1 MNVMLS
7 SSLTGIRVV
16 DLSRLYPGPLCTLM
30 LADLGADV
38 LKIESPD
45 GELARYF
52 PPYQFGSGS
61 TFLQLNRGKRSLTLN
76 LKKAAGVAVL
86 HRILEKADVL
96 VEAFRPGVMKRFGL
110 DEASLRDRYKSLIYC
125 SISGFGQDGPDAA
138 RPGHDINYISM
149 AGVLGLEGDSR
160 HGLLIPPV
168 QIADTLG
175 AFQASTAICAALLQ
189 RSRTGQGQYL
199 DISLLDGAFFTLIHL
214 ASLHFADVP
223 LRRGELPLSG
233 RLAGYNVYRTRDGRY
248 LALGFLEPNFWE
260 TFCLKMNLD
269 RFANT
274 QIQEDQKELIGELTR
289 RFATRTLKE
298 WMDFFRDADLCVS
311 PVLEIPEAIAEA
323 HQRGL
328 LVNVEYPSGLLQQL
342 KTPFVKDGAAATRAP
357 LLGEHNL
364 EILKEYGYSAAEIEA
379 LHQEG
384 VL

>member
-1 MNVMLS
+1 MLS
-7 SSLTGIRVV
+7 GSLSGIRVV

-38 LKIESPD
+38 VKIESPD

-52 PPYQFGSGS
+52 PPYQFGSGA
-61 TFLQLNRGKRSLTLN
+61 TFLQLNRGKRSLTLD
-76 LKKAAGVAVL
+76 LKKNGGAAVL
-86 HRILEKADVL
+86 HRLLEKADVL
-96 VEAFRPGVMKRFGL
+96 VESFRPGVMKRLGL
-110 DEASLRDRYKSLIYC
+110 DAVSLQDQYNSLIYC
-125 SISGFGQDGPDAA
+125 SITGYGQEGPDSR
-138 RPGHDINYISM
+138 RPGHDINYISL
-149 AGVLGLEGDSR
+149 AGVLGLEGDPR

-175 AFQASTAICAALLQ
+175 AFQASTAICAALVQ
-189 RSRTGQGQYL
+189 RARTGRGQHL

-248 LALGFLEPNFWE
+248 LALGFLEPKFWE
-260 TFCLKMNLD
+260 QFCLKMNLD
-269 RFANT
+269 QFANT
-274 QIQEDQKELIGELTR
+274 QVQEDQQELIGELGR
-289 RFATRTLKE
+289 RFAARTLKE
-298 WMDFFRDADLCVS
+298 WMDFFREEDLCVS
-311 PVLEIPEAIAEA
+311 PVREIPEAIAEA
-323 HQRGL
+323 HHRGL
-328 LVNVEYPSGLLQQL
+328 LVNVEYPSGSLKQL

-364 EILKEYGYSAAEIEA
+364 EILKEYGYSAAEIDA
-379 LHQEG
+379 LREDG